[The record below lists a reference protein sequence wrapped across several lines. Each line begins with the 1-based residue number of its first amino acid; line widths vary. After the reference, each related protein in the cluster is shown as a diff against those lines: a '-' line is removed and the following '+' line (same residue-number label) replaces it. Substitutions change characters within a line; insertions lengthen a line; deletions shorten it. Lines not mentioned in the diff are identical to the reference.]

1 MKYERRNEVVD
12 AIQFNGSNS
21 GYISEKLGDEY
32 EVKVHTTFSSGVCVS
47 CKLIITGKHV
57 GYSVNSGDYVVFGK
71 DISIMSWEEFDKKF
85 KPMKKEKVEPA
96 RSMHD
101 LKMQWY
107 RDKEEN
113 NRQFIKALDAIFGR

>member
-12 AIQFNGSNS
+12 AIQFDGSNS

-57 GYSVNSGDYVVFGK
+57 GCSVNSGDYVVFGK

-85 KPMKKEKVEPA
+85 KPMRGERAKPLPSV
-96 RSMHD
+96 D
-101 LKMQWY
+101 LRKQWY
-107 RDKEEN
+107 DDKDE